1 MKTVL
6 NNNKGIYT
14 IILNK
19 EEHSI
24 SQNNVSNL
32 LFELSI
38 DDHLS
43 FLKSGKI
50 EIDRDIY
57 HIEDKFVYENSIEFK
72 QKYN

>member
-1 MKTVL
+1 MKTIL
-6 NNNKGIYT
+6 TNNKGKYT

-19 EEHSI
+19 KEYNI
-24 SQNNVSNL
+24 SQNNVINL

-38 DDHLS
+38 DDHHS
-43 FLKSGKI
+43 FLKLGKI